1 MRSLKHA
8 MQPAI
13 TGVSLTYD
21 LPAGMS
27 VKQIPNSLP
36 PIFDGDKFVT
46 YGVFYNVQDQ
56 PMKTV
61 EGMAK
66 LQGFVGDQEISHLV
80 SFKFESSSSSQTDLL
95 PVHHLAA
102 KSLIAEMEDEKK
114 PKEDIVKLSIETS
127 VISNETAFIAVDEDS
142 CTPVKASLAT
152 YDIVSENIQD
162 IKALMSANI
171 DSVLTRCDKLELQS
185 EQLEGQSAMFYKA
198 SKKSSGGFLSNLG
211 SAVSSLIG
219 SFSSRSSRVEEPEQE
234 FGFTSRDR
242 RSRSPSPEST
252 TSAKERTSSPGGS
265 HKLVNVVPVNNNDP
279 SSLIILQQA
288 NGSWILNDALAII
301 LDKSLVFIQ
310 DSCPPE
316 CDVSIWATVLAVI
329 ALRIWFP
336 SQQEEWELVV
346 KKAEGWLKSQELPDK
361 LSSND
366 LYQIAEQFLS

>member
-8 MQPAI
+8 IQPAI
-13 TGVSLTYD
+13 SGVSLTYD
-21 LPAGMS
+21 LPAGIR
-27 VKQIPNSLP
+27 VKQIPNFLP

-46 YGVFYNVQDQ
+46 YGMFCNVQDQ
-56 PMKTV
+56 TMRTV
-61 EGMAK
+61 EGIAK
-66 LQGFVGDQEISHLV
+66 LHGFVGDQEISHLV

-95 PVHHLAA
+95 PVHRLAA
-102 KSLIAEMEDEKK
+102 KALIAEMEDEKK
-114 PKEDIVKLSIETS
+114 PKEDIAKLSIETS

-152 YDIVSENIQD
+152 YDITSEKIQD

-185 EQLEGQSAMFYKA
+185 EQLAGQSVMFYNA

-219 SFSSRSSRVEEPEQE
+219 SFSSRSSRVEEPEE
-234 FGFTSRDR
+234 FRSSSRSR

-252 TSAKERTSSPGGS
+252 TSSKERPSSPGENR
-265 HKLVNVVPVNNNDP
+265 KLVNVVPPSNSDP

-301 LDKSLVFIQ
+301 LDKDLVSIQ

-316 CDVSIWATVLAVI
+316 CDVNIWVTVLAVI

-336 SQQEEWELVV
+336 SHQDEWELVV
-346 KKAEGWLKSQELPDK
+346 KKAEGWLKSQKLPDK

-366 LYQIAEQFLS
+366 LYQIAERFLS